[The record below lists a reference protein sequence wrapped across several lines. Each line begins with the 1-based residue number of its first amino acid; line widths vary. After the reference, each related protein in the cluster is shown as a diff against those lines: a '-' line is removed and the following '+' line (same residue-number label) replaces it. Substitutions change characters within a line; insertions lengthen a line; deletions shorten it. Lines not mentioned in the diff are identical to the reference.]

1 MREPLKGLH
10 IKGFFD
16 TLCGT
21 RKFCEFMKMQ
31 RLVML
36 IGVVFFSGCAHAEY
50 PSARYLRER
59 LTKRQYVR
67 GEKKG
72 EYPYFHTIPSAY
84 KNALSC
90 CKKNGDVSGLTSLIN
105 SNVFLFRNGFEENY
119 SEWNP
124 EKEFRKFCKKNP
136 DDEFNKCFSKVKSC
150 KKYEDLCLRIRR
162 CEQVLRSEEFW
173 KKMLGDNFFNALV
186 EQCNKGKDAA
196 SVRLSVEG
204 VSHKL
209 LDYKWREIETLN
221 CECMLDSLSDR
232 FIYIVSLVQQRKE
245 MNENGDKESV
255 TDFEI
260 HLKLSVDMEKE
271 EVVGAAIF
279 DRFVVNKPVCD
290 FPYDR
295 VIFNKNIQKLIDKE
309 LEEVER
315 WREEEE
321 ESFCTSVVRNVKAKC
336 NIF

>member
-1 MREPLKGLH
+1 MRDPLKGLRV
-10 IKGFFD
+10 KEFSD

-50 PSARYLRER
+50 PSASYLWDR

-67 GEKKG
+67 DEKTW
-72 EYPYFHTIPSAY
+72 EYSYFHTIPSAY

-105 SNVFLFRNGFEENY
+105 SNVFLSRNGFEENY
-119 SEWNP
+119 SEWSP
-124 EKEFRKFCKKNP
+124 EKEFRKFCKKDP
-136 DDEFNKCFSKVKSC
+136 DNEFNKCFSEVKSG

-173 KKMLGDNFFNALV
+173 KKVLGDNFFNALV
-186 EQCNKGKDAA
+186 KQCNKGEDAA

-209 LDYKWREIETLN
+209 LDYKRRGIKTLN
-221 CECMLDSLSDR
+221 YECMLDSLSDR

-245 MNENGDKESV
+245 MNKNEDKESI

-271 EVVGAAIF
+271 EVVGAAIS
-279 DRFVVNKPVCD
+279 DWFVVNKPVCYY
-290 FPYDR
+290 PYDR
-295 VIFNKNIQKLIDKE
+295 VVFNKNIQKLINKE

-315 WREEEE
+315 WREEAE
-321 ESFCTSVVRNVKAKC
+321 ESFCTSVVRNVKEKC

>member
-1 MREPLKGLH
+1 MRDEK
-10 IKGFFD
+10 
-16 TLCGT
+16 TW
-21 RKFCEFMKMQ
+21 
-31 RLVML
+31 
-36 IGVVFFSGCAHAEY
+36 EY
-50 PSARYLRER
+50 S
-59 LTKRQYVR
+59 
-67 GEKKG
+67 
-72 EYPYFHTIPSAY
+72 YFHTIPSAY

-105 SNVFLFRNGFEENY
+105 SNVFLSRNGFEENY
-119 SEWNP
+119 SEWSP

-136 DDEFNKCFSKVKSC
+136 DNEFNKCFSEVKSG

-173 KKMLGDNFFNALV
+173 KKVLGDNFFNALV
-186 EQCNKGKDAA
+186 KQCNKGKDAA
-196 SVRLSVEG
+196 SVCLSVEG

-209 LDYKWREIETLN
+209 LDYKWRGIETLN

-245 MNENGDKESV
+245 MNKNEDKKSV

-271 EVVGAAIF
+271 EVVGVAIS
-279 DRFVVNKPVCD
+279 DRFVVNEPVCR

-321 ESFCTSVVRNVKAKC
+321 SFCTSVVRNVKEKC

>member
-1 MREPLKGLH
+1 MRKYFQIPLDKVER
-10 IKGFFD
+10 F
-16 TLCGT
+16 CG
-21 RKFCEFMKMQ
+21 FMKMQ

-50 PSARYLRER
+50 PRARYLWER
-59 LTKRQYVR
+59 LTKRQS
-67 GEKKG
+67 
-72 EYPYFHTIPSAY
+72 YFHTIPSAY

-105 SNVFLFRNGFEENY
+105 SNVFLPGNDFEENC

-124 EKEFRKFCKKNP
+124 EKEFRKFCEKDP
-136 DDEFNKCFSKVKSC
+136 DDEFNKCFSEVKSG

-173 KKMLGDNFFNALV
+173 KEVLGDNFFNALV
-186 EQCNKGKDAA
+186 KQCNKGKDAA

-209 LDYKWREIETLN
+209 LDYKWRGIETLN

-232 FIYIVSLVQQRKE
+232 FIYIMSLVQQRKE
-245 MNENGDKESV
+245 MNKNGDKKSV

-260 HLKLSVDMEKE
+260 HLKLSVDMGKE
-271 EVVGAAIF
+271 EVVGAAIS
-279 DRFVVNKPVCD
+279 DRFVVNKPVCR

-295 VIFNKNIQKLIDKE
+295 VIFNKNIQKSI
-309 LEEVER
+309 
-315 WREEEE
+315 EEE
-321 ESFCTSVVRNVKAKC
+321 ESFCTYVKEKC